1 MPSKNRS
8 SVYVDV
14 RLRDMLRNLARER
27 KVPIVRLIEGLVK
40 KEIGERA

>member
-1 MPSKNRS
+1 MPSKSRS